1 MYSVVLYTIL
11 SIHYFIYVFLYLC
24 KWQLLLIGRVHI
36 CSLDF
41 LLTEFHSCVLLPS
54 SSSWVSREAD
64 TLPTLLPLDRKCS
77 DCDRKYSDCPKSI
90 SASHCPGHSDWLRTQ
105 SELVRLEASGKE
117 TSLLFPTGSNKEY
130 EQSNKKHQ
138 RWNLPRMNLCK
149 GTDWKLERNKQN
161 PELSFH
167 TSLEVTLSWI
177 FQTHKSINVFI
188 LKISFCHFQSKV
200 LTDIIYIV
208 LYISDVLHWK

>member
-1 MYSVVLYTIL
+1 MSFKR
-11 SIHYFIYVFLYLC
+11 S
-24 KWQLLLIGRVHI
+24 W
-36 CSLDF
+36 
-41 LLTEFHSCVLLPS
+41 HS
-54 SSSWVSREAD
+54 
-64 TLPTLLPLDRKCS
+64 LPTLLPLGRKCS
-77 DCDRKYSDCPKSI
+77 DCDRKCSDCPKPI
-90 SASHCPGHSDWLRTQ
+90 CASHCPGHSDWLRTQ
-105 SELVRLEASGKE
+105 SELLRLEASGKE

-161 PELSFH
+161 LELSFY

-177 FQTHKSINVFI
+177 FQAYKSINVFI